1 MRVLV
6 IAASC
11 LALAACGGSDVPSP
25 AERLEQREGGA
36 VAEIIDP
43 GQVTLRSEGLVAG
56 PDAFFFAAGQSE
68 VEAALTRAIG
78 EPGEILEMP
87 ECGAGP
93 MESSAYPGG
102 LTVNYQDGILVGWLV
117 NEPSD
122 SIGVEG
128 LPVGTS
134 RSDLEAMPGFALIE
148 GSTLGEEFM
157 LGDRFAGFIED
168 DAVSMLY
175 SGTQCFFR

>member
-1 MRVLV
+1 MRALV
-6 IAASC
+6 IAASS
-11 LALAACGGSDVPSP
+11 LALAACGDSGVPSP
-25 AERLEQREGGA
+25 AERLEQRDGGA

-43 GQVTLRSEGLVAG
+43 GQVTLKSEGLVAG

-68 VEAALTRAIG
+68 VEAAIARAIG
-78 EPGEILEMP
+78 EPGEVMDMP

-93 MESSAYPGG
+93 MESSTYPGG
-102 LTVNYQDGILVGWLV
+102 LTVNYQDGIFVGWLIS
-117 NEPSD
+117 EPAEK
-122 SIGVEG
+122 IGVEG
-128 LPVGTS
+128 LPVGTA
-134 RSDLEAMPGFALIE
+134 RAQIEAMPGFAMME

-157 LGDRFAGFIED
+157 LGDRLAGFIED